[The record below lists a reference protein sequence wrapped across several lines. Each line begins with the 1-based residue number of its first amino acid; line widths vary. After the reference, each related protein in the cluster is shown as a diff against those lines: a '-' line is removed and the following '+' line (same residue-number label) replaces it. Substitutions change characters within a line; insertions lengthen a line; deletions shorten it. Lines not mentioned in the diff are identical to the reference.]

1 MPAAAIAVPAI
12 VSLIANQANQG
23 SQSPQAGQSAAG
35 NQLAS
40 NAATQAQI
48 GGPALSQASG
58 YFSKLA
64 SGNRA
69 TMTQALAPQI
79 SDINS
84 IYGGTARTLAR
95 FTRGPTAQVA
105 QAGAEQ
111 QRAGQLGSLFS
122 TARTGANAELAGIG
136 QSALGGSTNAAA
148 GAGGVF
154 GQQAGQALQ
163 AGIAGGNFGM
173 QAGQGIG
180 NLMFNLLKAYKPGSG
195 GGGGGNASGM
205 GDFFG
210 GAATGGATA

>member
-1 MPAAAIAVPAI
+1 MPAAAIAIPAV
-12 VSLIANQANQG
+12 VSLIQSQG
-23 SQSPQAGQSAAG
+23 QGATQGQTAAG
-35 NQLAS
+35 TQLS
-40 NAATQAQI
+40 QNAATQSAI
-48 GGPALSQASG
+48 GGPALGQAAG

-64 SGNRA
+64 GGNRA

-84 IYGGTARTLAR
+84 VYGGTARTLAR

-111 QRAGQLGSLFS
+111 QRAGQIGSMFS

-136 QSALGGSTNAAA
+136 QGALTGSTSAAA

-163 AGIAGGNFGM
+163 AGVAGGNMEM
-173 QAGQGIG
+173 QAGAGIG
-180 NLMFNLLKAYKPGSG
+180 NLLFNLMKAGKGTAG
-195 GGGGGNASGM
+195 GGMTNLFGTGSTSGLQGPGGG
-205 GDFFG
+205 
-210 GAATGGATA
+210 